1 MRNFSDGD
9 VSTAAKLSTRS
20 SLKTDM
26 DRSDS
31 ALSSGER
38 VYRVRPMGLALK
50 GRIIILDHDLANRG
64 FLRECLEKEGH
75 EVVILNDAFQIRPHL
90 SGGFFNVFILNVDSP
105 GVREKDLLLE
115 MRRIPQTRVLLVVSE
130 RGDAFLKEAM
140 DLGVYGFIHK
150 PFNLREVCTLVN
162 HLLR

>member
-1 MRNFSDGD
+1 MG
-9 VSTAAKLSTRS
+9 
-20 SLKTDM
+20 
-26 DRSDS
+26 RSDS
-31 ALSSGER
+31 VLCPAER
-38 VYRVRPMGLALK
+38 KYQVRPMGLPPK
-50 GRIIILDHDLANRG
+50 GKIIVLDHDLANRG
-64 FLRECLEKEGH
+64 FLRECLEGEGH
-75 EVVILNDAFQIRPHL
+75 EVVILNDVFQMRPHL
-90 SGGFFNVFILNVDSP
+90 SGGFLNVFILNVDTP

-115 MRRIPQTRVLLVVSE
+115 IRKIPQTRVLLVVSE

>member
-1 MRNFSDGD
+1 MG
-9 VSTAAKLSTRS
+9 
-20 SLKTDM
+20 
-26 DRSDS
+26 RSDS
-31 ALSSGER
+31 VLCPAER
-38 VYRVRPMGLALK
+38 KYRVRPMGLPPK
-50 GRIIILDHDLANRG
+50 GKIIVLDHDLANRG
-64 FLRECLEKEGH
+64 FLRECLEREGH

-90 SGGFFNVFILNVDSP
+90 SDGFFNVIILNVDTP

-115 MRRIPQTRVLLVVSE
+115 MRKIPQTRILLVVSE

-150 PFNLREVCTLVN
+150 PFNLREVCSLVN